1 MLFEIEQLLELFVQ
15 GDAQKQG
22 QFCGGVELASL
33 DGADGL
39 AGNAHHRRQFSLR
52 ELLLGAGGFQ
62 IVEQNQLVVHRIT
75 NPTRASH
82 GQG

>member
-1 MLFEIEQLLELFVQ
+1 MTIASRYFVERRWNWGLGEIEQLLELFIQ

-22 QFCGGVELASL
+22 QFCGGVELPRF

-62 IVEQNQLVVHRIT
+62 IVE
-75 NPTRASH
+75 
-82 GQG
+82 